1 MHLVMEKA
9 NSLSHSPSPGKIKLN
24 LNHAIDFE
32 PKARSSRKYGIT
44 IKYYNEGNEEAA
56 KRLDYQIHLQVNRF
70 RDENKVWQLCFDKT
84 DLFIDRHEPDFVSE
98 QLANMAM
105 SAIYPL
111 KVDVN
116 SRNEIF
122 RGIVNHEEI
131 LNRWKQVAEKISDKY
146 EGRYAELY
154 LEKME
159 KKISDRF
166 ELEYALRADMFWNVF
181 FHPQY
186 LKYDGKLSQPATF
199 FFPVIAYK
207 NVAFEGIQ
215 SVEPNYTDYGT
226 LKVHFSSDSELT
238 EEQNIQMQQKGSLKM
253 KLNAICDLD
262 RDGGLLKHARV
273 DWNLYKNEMSKEIS
287 VKRITFSVY
296 EIESSI
302 PKTDQH
308 LLSQDGNEG
317 FPVEKKRGFWA
328 RVLG

>member
-1 MHLVMEKA
+1 MGKGNNLS
-9 NSLSHSPSPGKIKLN
+9 NSLAQGKIKLN
-24 LNHAIDFE
+24 LDHAIDFV
-32 PKARSSRKYGIT
+32 PKPRSSRSYGVT
-44 IKYYNEGNEEAA
+44 IKYYGEGNQEAT
-56 KRLDYQIHLQVNRF
+56 KRLDYQIHLQVNQF

-84 DLFIDRHEPDFVSE
+84 DLFIDRHEPDFVGE

-105 SAIYPL
+105 GAIYPL

-116 SRNEIF
+116 SKNEIF
-122 RGIVNHEEI
+122 RGVVNHREI

-186 LKYDGKLSQPATF
+186 LKYDGNLSQKSTL
-199 FFPVIAYK
+199 FFPVIAYQ
-207 NVAFEGIQ
+207 NVAFEGVQ

-226 LKVHFSSDSELT
+226 FKVNFSSESELT
-238 EEQNIQMQQKGSLKM
+238 EEQKIQMGQKGSLKT

-262 RDGGLLKHARV
+262 QDGGLLKHARV
-273 DWNLYKNEMSKEIS
+273 DWNLYKEEKGEEIS
-287 VKRITFSVY
+287 IKHIAFSAY

-302 PKTDQH
+302 PTTDQH
-308 LLSQDGNEG
+308 LLIQEENNGS
-317 FPVEKKRGFWA
+317 PLVKKKGFWA

>member
-1 MHLVMEKA
+1 MEKVS
-9 NSLSHSPSPGKIKLN
+9 SLSNSAAQDKIKLN
-24 LNHAIDFE
+24 IDHAIDFA
-32 PKARSSRKYGIT
+32 PKPRSTRNYGIT
-44 IKYYNEGNEEAA
+44 IKYYNDGKTEVA
-56 KRLDYQIHLQVNRF
+56 KRLDYQIHLKVNQF

-84 DLFIDRHEPDFVSE
+84 DLFIDRHEPDFVGE
-98 QLANMAM
+98 QLANMGM
-105 SAIYPL
+105 GAIYPL

-122 RGIVNHEEI
+122 RGIVNHGEI

-166 ELEYALRADMFWNVF
+166 ELEYALKADMFWNVF

-186 LKYDGKLSQPATF
+186 LKYDGSLSRQSTL

-226 LKVHFSSDSELT
+226 FKVNFFSESELT
-238 EEQNIQMQQKGSLKM
+238 EEQKIQMEQKGALKM
-253 KLNAICDLD
+253 KLNAAFDLD
-262 RDGGLLKHARV
+262 QNGGLLKHARV
-273 DWNLYKNEMSKEIS
+273 DWNLYKKENGEEMSA
-287 VKRITFSVY
+287 KRIVFSAY
-296 EIESSI
+296 EIENSI
-302 PKTDQH
+302 PKTDQEA
-308 LLSQDGNEG
+308 LIQIEADNVAS
-317 FPVEKKRGFWA
+317 KKKKGFWA
-328 RVLG
+328 SLLG

>member
-1 MHLVMEKA
+1 MEKV
-9 NSLSHSPSPGKIKLN
+9 NSLSNSAAQGKIKLN
-24 LNHAIDFE
+24 IDHAIDFA
-32 PKARSSRKYGIT
+32 PKPRSTRSYGIT
-44 IKYYNEGNEEAA
+44 VKYYGEGNLEAT
-56 KRLDYQIHLQVNRF
+56 KRLDYQIHLKVNQF

-84 DLFIDRHEPDFVSE
+84 DLFIDRHEPDFVGE
-98 QLANMAM
+98 QLANMSM
-105 SAIYPL
+105 GAIYPL

-122 RGIVNHEEI
+122 RGIVNHGEI

-146 EGRYAELY
+146 EGKYAELY

-181 FHPQY
+181 FHPLY
-186 LKYDGKLSQPATF
+186 LNYDGNLSHPGTL

-207 NVAFEGIQ
+207 NVSFEGIQ

-226 LKVHFSSDSELT
+226 FKVNFASESELT
-238 EEQNIQMQQKGSLKM
+238 EEQKIQMGQKGSLKM
-253 KLNAICDLD
+253 KLNADFDLD
-262 RDGGLLKHARV
+262 QDGGLLKHARV
-273 DWNLYKNEMSKEIS
+273 DWNLYKKEKGEEIS
-287 VKRITFSVY
+287 IKRIAFSVY

-302 PKTDQH
+302 PATDQH
-308 LLSQDGNEG
+308 LLIQEGNNG
-317 FPVEKKRGFWA
+317 FPVEKKKGFWA

>member
-1 MHLVMEKA
+1 MEKV
-9 NSLSHSPSPGKIKLN
+9 NKPSHSSLPGKIELN
-24 LNHAIDFE
+24 LNHAIDFA
-32 PKARSSRKYGIT
+32 PKPRSYRSYGIT
-44 IKYYNEGNEEAA
+44 IKYYDQGNQEAT
-56 KRLDYQIHLQVNRF
+56 KRLDYQIHLKVNQF

-84 DLFIDRHEPDFVSE
+84 ELFIDRHEPDFVGE
-98 QLANMAM
+98 QLASMAM

-116 SRNEIF
+116 STNEIF
-122 RGIVNHEEI
+122 RGIVNHGEI

-166 ELEYALRADMFWNVF
+166 ELEYALKADMFWNVF

-186 LKYDGKLSQPATF
+186 LKYDGNLSQQSTL

-207 NVAFEGIQ
+207 NVAFEGVQSIQ
-215 SVEPNYTDYGT
+215 PNYTDYGT
-226 LKVHFSSDSELT
+226 FNVNFVSECELT
-238 EEQNIQMQQKGSLKM
+238 EAQKTQVKQEGPLKM
-253 KLNAICDLD
+253 KLNAVFDLD
-262 RDGGLLKHARV
+262 RDGALLKHARV
-273 DWNLYKNEMSKEIS
+273 DWNLYKKDKGEEIS
-287 VKRITFSVY
+287 IKRIAFSAY

-302 PKTDQH
+302 PATDQQ
-308 LLSQDGNEG
+308 LLIQEGNNG
-317 FPVEKKRGFWA
+317 LPVEKKKGFWA

>member
-1 MHLVMEKA
+1 MEKA
-9 NSLSHSPSPGKIKLN
+9 NGLSHSPASGKIKLN
-24 LNHAIDFE
+24 LDHAIDFA
-32 PKARSSRKYGIT
+32 PQPRSSRKYGIT
-44 IKYYNEGNEEAA
+44 IKYYNEGNEVA
-56 KRLDYQIHLQVNRF
+56 KRLDYQIHLQVNQF

-84 DLFIDRHEPDFVSE
+84 GLFIDRHEPDFVSE
-98 QLANMAM
+98 QLANIAM

-116 SRNEIF
+116 SNNEIF
-122 RGIVNHEEI
+122 RGIVNHGEI

-159 KKISDRF
+159 KKISDRS

-186 LKYDGKLSQPATF
+186 LKYDVNLSQPITF

-207 NVAFEGIQ
+207 NTAFEGIQ

-226 LKVHFSSDSELT
+226 FKVHYSSESELT
-238 EEQNIQMQQKGSLKM
+238 EEQKIQMEQKGPLKM

-262 RDGGLLKHARV
+262 QDGGLLKHARV
-273 DWNLYKNEMSKEIS
+273 DWNLYRNEMSKEIS
-287 VKRITFSVY
+287 VKRITFSAY

-302 PKTDQH
+302 PKTGQH
-308 LLSQDGNEG
+308 LLTQEG
-317 FPVEKKRGFWA
+317 SEVFPIEKKKGFWA

>member
-1 MHLVMEKA
+1 MGKGNNLS
-9 NSLSHSPSPGKIKLN
+9 NSLAQGKIKLN
-24 LNHAIDFE
+24 LDNAIDFV
-32 PKARSSRKYGIT
+32 PKPRSSRSYGVT
-44 IKYYNEGNEEAA
+44 IKYYGEGNQEAT
-56 KRLDYQIHLQVNRF
+56 KRLDYQIHLQVNQF

-84 DLFIDRHEPDFVSE
+84 DLFIDRHEPDFVGE

-105 SAIYPL
+105 GAIYPL

-116 SRNEIF
+116 SKNEIF
-122 RGIVNHEEI
+122 RGVVNHREI

-146 EGRYAELY
+146 EGRFAELY

-186 LKYDGKLSQPATF
+186 LKYDSNLSQKSTL
-199 FFPVIAYK
+199 FFPVIAYQ
-207 NVAFEGIQ
+207 NVTFEGVQ

-226 LKVHFSSDSELT
+226 FKVNFSSESELT
-238 EEQNIQMQQKGSLKM
+238 EEQKIQMGQKGSLKM
-253 KLNAICDLD
+253 KLNAMCDLD
-262 RDGGLLKHARV
+262 QDGGLLKHARV
-273 DWNLYKNEMSKEIS
+273 DWNLYKEEKGEEIS
-287 VKRITFSVY
+287 IKHIAFSAY

-302 PKTDQH
+302 PTTDQH
-308 LLSQDGNEG
+308 LLIQEENNGS
-317 FPVEKKRGFWA
+317 PLVKKKGFWA

>member
-1 MHLVMEKA
+1 MEKVS
-9 NSLSHSPSPGKIKLN
+9 SLSNSAAQGKIKLN
-24 LNHAIDFE
+24 IDHAIDFA
-32 PKARSSRKYGIT
+32 PKPRSTRNYGIT
-44 IKYYNEGNEEAA
+44 IKYYNDGKAEVA
-56 KRLDYQIHLQVNRF
+56 KRLDYQIHLKVNQF

-84 DLFIDRHEPDFVSE
+84 DLFIDRHEPDFVGE
-98 QLANMAM
+98 QLASMGM
-105 SAIYPL
+105 GAIYPL

-122 RGIVNHEEI
+122 RGIVNHGEI

-159 KKISDRF
+159 KKISDRL

-186 LKYDGKLSQPATF
+186 LKYDGNLSHPGTL

-207 NVAFEGIQ
+207 NVSFEGIQ

-226 LKVHFSSDSELT
+226 FKVNFASESELT
-238 EEQNIQMQQKGSLKM
+238 EEQKIQMGQKGSLKM
-253 KLNAICDLD
+253 KLNADFDLD
-262 RDGGLLKHARV
+262 QDGGLLKHARV
-273 DWNLYKNEMSKEIS
+273 DWNLYKKEKGEEIS
-287 VKRITFSVY
+287 IKRIAFSAY

-302 PKTDQH
+302 PATDQH
-308 LLSQDGNEG
+308 LLIQEGNNG
-317 FPVEKKRGFWA
+317 FPVEKKKGFWA

>member
-1 MHLVMEKA
+1 MSIFFNDETPVIAVVE
-9 NSLSHSPSPGKIKLN
+9 NRIKLN
-24 LNHAIDFE
+24 LDHAIDFA
-32 PKARSSRKYGIT
+32 PKPRSKRTYGIT
-44 IKYYNEGNEEAA
+44 IKYYQDGNEELA
-56 KRLDYQIHLQVNRF
+56 KRLDYQIHLQVNQF
-70 RDENKVWQLCFDKT
+70 RDESKTWQLCFDKT

-98 QLANMAM
+98 QLASMAM
-105 SAIYPL
+105 SAIYPV
-111 KVDVN
+111 KVDAN
-116 SRNEIF
+116 AKNEIF
-122 RGIVNHEEI
+122 RGIVNHGEI

-159 KKISDRF
+159 KKISDRS

-186 LKYDGKLSQPATF
+186 LKYDGNLSQPITF

-207 NVAFEGIQ
+207 NTAFEGIQ

-226 LKVHFSSDSELT
+226 FKVHYSSESDVT
-238 EEQNIQMQQKGSLKM
+238 EEQKIYMKQKGALRM

-262 RDGGLLKHARV
+262 QDGGLLKHARV
-273 DWNLYKNEMSKEIS
+273 DWNLYKKEKGEEINI
-287 VKRITFSVY
+287 KRITFSAY

-302 PKTDQH
+302 PTTNQQ
-308 LLSQDGNEG
+308 LLIQEENSG
-317 FPVEKKRGFWA
+317 FPLEKKKGFWA

>member
-1 MHLVMEKA
+1 MEKVSNLS
-9 NSLSHSPSPGKIKLN
+9 NSAAQGKIKLN
-24 LNHAIDFE
+24 IDHAIDFA
-32 PKARSSRKYGIT
+32 PRPRSARSYGIT
-44 IKYYNEGNEEAA
+44 IKYYDDGNQEAT
-56 KRLDYQIHLQVNRF
+56 KRLDYQIHLKVNQF

-84 DLFIDRHEPDFVSE
+84 ELFVDRHEPDFVGE
-98 QLANMAM
+98 QLASMAM

-116 SRNEIF
+116 SKNEIF
-122 RGIVNHEEI
+122 RGIVNHNEI
-131 LNRWKQVAEKISDKY
+131 LDRWKQVAEKISDKY

-186 LKYDGKLSQPATF
+186 LKYDGNLSRQSTL

-207 NVAFEGIQ
+207 NMAFEGVQ

-226 LKVHFSSDSELT
+226 FKVNFFSESELT
-238 EEQNIQMQQKGSLKM
+238 EEQKIQMGQKGSLKM
-253 KLNAICDLD
+253 KLNAAFDLD
-262 RDGGLLKHARV
+262 QDGSLLKHARV
-273 DWNLYKNEMSKEIS
+273 DWNLYNKENGKEIS
-287 VKRITFSVY
+287 IKRIAFSAY
-296 EIESSI
+296 EIESNI
-302 PKTDQH
+302 PATDQQ
-308 LLSQDGNEG
+308 LLIQDGNNG

>member
-1 MHLVMEKA
+1 MHLIMEKA
-9 NSLSHSPSPGKIKLN
+9 NGHPHSLVQGKTKLN
-24 LNHAIDFE
+24 LDHAIDFV
-32 PKARSSRKYGIT
+32 PKPRSSRSYGVT
-44 IKYYNEGNEEAA
+44 IKYYGEGNQEAT
-56 KRLDYQIHLQVNRF
+56 KRLDYQIHLQVNQF

-84 DLFIDRHEPDFVSE
+84 DLFIDQHEPDFVGE
-98 QLANMAM
+98 QLASMAM
-105 SAIYPL
+105 GAIYPL

-116 SRNEIF
+116 FRNEIF
-122 RGIVNHEEI
+122 RGIVNHGEI
-131 LNRWKQVAEKISDKY
+131 LNRWEQVAEKISDKY

-154 LEKME
+154 LEKMG

-186 LKYDGKLSQPATF
+186 LKYDGNLSQPTTF
-199 FFPVIAYK
+199 LFPVIAYK
-207 NVAFEGIQ
+207 NVAFEGVQ

-226 LKVHFSSDSELT
+226 FKVHFSSESELA
-238 EEQNIQMQQKGSLKM
+238 EDQKLQMQQKGSLKM

-262 RDGGLLKHARV
+262 QDGGLLKHARV

-287 VKRITFSVY
+287 VKRITFSAY
-296 EIESSI
+296 EIESNI

-308 LLSQDGNEG
+308 LLSQDGNES
-317 FPVEKKRGFWA
+317 FPVEKKKGFWA